1 MTVTGLKKFSNCLDI
16 HRVKS
21 AEFNIINR
29 RADLIC
35 DWDY

>member
-1 MTVTGLKKFSNCLDI
+1 MRLARLKKFSSRQDI
-16 HRVKS
+16 HSVKS

-35 DWDY
+35 GWDY